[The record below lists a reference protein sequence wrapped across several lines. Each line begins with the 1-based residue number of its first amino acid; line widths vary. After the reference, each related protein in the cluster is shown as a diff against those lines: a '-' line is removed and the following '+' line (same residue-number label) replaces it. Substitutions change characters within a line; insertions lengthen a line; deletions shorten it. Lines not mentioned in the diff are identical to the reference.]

1 LDNAIEFWL
10 LAFGVGVFQGGIQF
24 LSRSYFTKLI
34 PKEKASEYFGIY
46 DIFGKGAAFLGTMI
60 MGVSTQIFQ
69 TLKAGIVVLALM
81 FIIGFMLINKKI
93 KSI

>member
-1 LDNAIEFWL
+1 MDNVIEFWL
-10 LAFGVGVFQGGIQF
+10 LAFGVGVFQGGIQS
-24 LSRSYFTKLI
+24 LSRSYFTNLI
-34 PKEKASEYFGIY
+34 PKEKSSEYFGIY
-46 DIFGKGAAFLGTMI
+46 DIFGKGAAFWGTMI

-69 TLKAGIVVLALM
+69 TSKAGIVVLALM